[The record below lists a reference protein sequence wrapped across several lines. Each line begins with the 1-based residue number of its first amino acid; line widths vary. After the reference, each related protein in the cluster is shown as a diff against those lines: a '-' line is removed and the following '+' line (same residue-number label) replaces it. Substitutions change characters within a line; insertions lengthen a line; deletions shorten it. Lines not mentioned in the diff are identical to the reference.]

1 MEMQPTNLT
10 NHFLIAMPALT
21 DPNFFQ
27 TVTYICAHNNEGA
40 MGIIINRPLDLELGD
55 VLSQMKMQRP
65 ESAINATMVFHGGP
79 VQQ

>member
-55 VLSQMKMQRP
+55 VLSQMKMT
-65 ESAINATMVFHGGP
+65 INQKLFPSLHNLPINHT
-79 VQQ
+79 